1 MFLPDFLKK
10 SILVVLLIYS
20 IYSIGSTFYSIHSNV
35 IQKDNEYKE
44 KILGLKTEKS
54 NLEEKLQVINSDEF
68 VEKEARTRL
77 NMKKEGE
84 EVYLISSKEAP
95 KSEEVKYTE
104 TTAKMNKN
112 LSNFDKWMDILF

>member
-20 IYSIGSTFYSIHSNV
+20 MYSIGSTFYSIHSNV
-35 IQKDNEYKE
+35 IQKDTEYKE

-54 NLEEKLQVINSDEF
+54 SLEDKLQVINSDEF

-84 EVYLISSKEAP
+84 EVYLISPKEAP

>member
-77 NMKKEGE
+77 NMKKDGE

>member
-10 SILVVLLIYS
+10 SILLVLLIYS

>member
-20 IYSIGSTFYSIHSNV
+20 MYSIGSTFYSIHSNV
-35 IQKDNEYKE
+35 IQKDTEYKE

-54 NLEEKLQVINSDEF
+54 SLEDKLQVINSDEF

-84 EVYLISSKEAP
+84 ELYLISPKEAP

>member
-10 SILVVLLIYS
+10 IILVVLLIYS

-54 NLEEKLQVINSDEF
+54 NLEEKLHTINSDEF

-77 NMKKEGE
+77 NMKKDGE

-95 KSEEVKYTE
+95 KSEEVQYTE
-104 TTAKMNKN
+104 TTAKISKS
-112 LSNFDKWMDILF
+112 LSNFDKWIDILF

>member
-20 IYSIGSTFYSIHSNV
+20 MYSIGSTFYSIHSNV
-35 IQKDNEYKE
+35 IQKDTEYKE

-54 NLEEKLQVINSDEF
+54 SLEDKLQLINSDEF

-84 EVYLISSKEAP
+84 EVYLISPKEAP

>member
-10 SILVVLLIYS
+10 SILLVLLIYS

-77 NMKKEGE
+77 NMKKDGE

>member
-20 IYSIGSTFYSIHSNV
+20 MYSIGSTFYSIHSNV
-35 IQKDNEYKE
+35 IQKDTEYKE

-54 NLEEKLQVINSDEF
+54 SLEDKLQVINSDEF